1 MAGTV
6 LLAVL
11 LYGDPV
17 TPARLG
23 FLALILIGVVGLKL
37 VE

>member
-1 MAGTV
+1 MTGTV

-17 TPARLG
+17 TTRAARFLG
-23 FLALILIGVVGLKL
+23 LILIGVVGLKL